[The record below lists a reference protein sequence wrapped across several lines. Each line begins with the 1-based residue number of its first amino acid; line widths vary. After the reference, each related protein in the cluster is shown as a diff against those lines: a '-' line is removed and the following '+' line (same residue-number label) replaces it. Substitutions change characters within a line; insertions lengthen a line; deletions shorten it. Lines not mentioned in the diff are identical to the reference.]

1 MSWSPG
7 QHAVLL
13 GLALVLAL
21 RLASGWAVLPAT
33 LVLWVALLLA
43 AGLVDA
49 LFRRRRTGVPAAQ
62 GEHEPAAPAGAALA
76 PLHGPVPRAIAMAMP
91 SAAPAGREWRRHV
104 ADLAPFHNERYP
116 RADICATHEVF
127 LRAGDV
133 LLLRFHPD
141 AQDGGDV
148 PAHWPC
154 DLCAPEP
161 GARRLFE
168 VGSGD
173 ETRIAIE
180 RSGVY
185 SLGIGQDA
193 PGAPA
198 AAGSIGIWL
207 AVPSPDALSLPLEP
221 AHGAGCRYEQ
231 DADGGVVVRI
241 EGERPLQAHARLP
254 SRALREVPRG
264 ACLLFASAADVWD
277 VSGVGDP
284 ASDWLVQYRHLHR
297 WYLQLSQGDVL
308 VLEQAWRTGEL
319 DRPLPR
325 DDGATGFTDARLR
338 LYAFVRGP
346 SLHDGGAVDGRD
358 ALTCGADGFHCLEL
372 ELHGPPEWR
381 GRPATDF
388 VDLRL
393 WGAFLQRPQAL
404 RDFDLRDGRVEDWY
418 RMPMPVPRDLR

>member
-33 LVLWVALLLA
+33 LVLWVALVLA

-49 LFRRRRTGVPAAQ
+49 LFRRRRTGPAAAQ
-62 GEHEPAAPAGAALA
+62 VGHESSITTSATLA
-76 PLHGPVPRAIAMAMP
+76 PLHSPVPRATAMP
-91 SAAPAGREWRRHV
+91 ASAPAGREWRRHV
-104 ADLAPFHNERYP
+104 VDLAPFHTERYP
-116 RADICATHEVF
+116 RADICATHEMF

-141 AQDGGDV
+141 TPDEGRA
-148 PAHWPC
+148 PARWPC
-154 DLCAPEP
+154 DLCAPEQ
-161 GARRLFE
+161 GARRWFD
-168 VGSGD
+168 VGGVD

-180 RSGVY
+180 RTGVH

-207 AVPSPDALSLPLEP
+207 AVPTPDALSLPLEP
-221 AHGAGCRYEQ
+221 AHGAGCRYGH
-231 DADGGVVVRI
+231 DADGAVVVRI
-241 EGERPLQAHARLP
+241 EGERPLQTHARLP
-254 SRALREVPRG
+254 SHTVREVPHG
-264 ACLLFASAADVWD
+264 ACLLFASAADAWD

-284 ASDWLVQYRHLHR
+284 ASDWLAQYRHLHR

-308 VLEQAWRTGEL
+308 VLEQAWRAGEL

-418 RMPMPVPRDLR
+418 RMPMPVPRDLG